1 MAKRIFITGCNR
13 GLGLEFT
20 RQWLGRGAEV
30 LAACREPESAT
41 ALNALAAQH
50 VDQLTVIPL
59 DVDDEQQI
67 AELPKRFGIESLDL
81 LINNAGSLVSGERLG
96 NLQADI
102 MRSAFQTNVIGPV
115 LLTQALA
122 PALAAQGGWVV
133 NLSSELGSISR
144 RSGFFTPTYC
154 ASKAA
159 LNMWT
164 RLLDF
169 ALAGQQVRC
178 IALHPGWVQTD
189 MGGDDAP
196 LDPATSVASMISLI
210 DQLGP
215 EQAGAFL
222 SFDGQTLEW

>member
-1 MAKRIFITGCNR
+1 MAKRVFITGSNR

-41 ALNALAAQH
+41 ALNALAAAH
-50 VDQLTVIPL
+50 IDQLTVLPL

-67 AELPKRFGIESLDL
+67 AELPARFGIDAIDL

-96 NLQADI
+96 NLQAEV

-122 PALAAQGGWVV
+122 PALAARSGWVV
-133 NLSSELGSISR
+133 NLSSELGSISGR
-144 RSGFFTPTYC
+144 NGFFTPTYC

-169 ALAGQQVRC
+169 ALTGQGVRC

-189 MGGDDAP
+189 MGGEDAP

-210 DQLGP
+210 EGLGAD
-215 EQAGAFL
+215 QAGAFL
-222 SFDGQTLEW
+222 AFDGSVLDW

>member
-1 MAKRIFITGCNR
+1 MAKRVFITGSNR

-41 ALNALAAQH
+41 ALNALAAAH
-50 VDQLTVIPL
+50 IDQLTVLPL

-67 AELPKRFGIESLDL
+67 AELPARFGIDAVDL

-96 NLQADI
+96 NLQAEV

-122 PALAAQGGWVV
+122 PALAARSGWVV
-133 NLSSELGSISR
+133 NLSSELGSISGR
-144 RSGFFTPTYC
+144 NGFFTPTYC

-169 ALAGQQVRC
+169 ALAGQGVRC

-189 MGGDDAP
+189 MGGEDAP

-210 DQLGP
+210 EGLGA

-222 SFDGQTLEW
+222 AFDGSLLDW